1 MGQEND
7 PRANMDTETK
17 VTTPKQE
24 NWQLIILAA
33 IIILVDQ
40 LTKFFAR
47 NLLDLHIPVEV
58 IPNFFN
64 LTLVHNYG
72 AAWGILQGFRFGF
85 LILALGMS
93 VAIVLKHRAL
103 FGVGRLAKVTASL
116 LLGGII
122 GNAID
127 RAVFGYVIDFIDLW
141 HGTYHFPC
149 FNIADSAICIGV
161 ALYFIIS
168 FKKSEH

>member
-1 MGQEND
+1 
-7 PRANMDTETK
+7 MDTEEKIATR
-17 VTTPKQE
+17 KQE
-24 NWQLIILAA
+24 YWHLSTIAALIILA
-33 IIILVDQ
+33 DQ
-40 LTKFFAR
+40 ITKFFAR
-47 NLLDLHIPVEV
+47 DLLDLHIPVEV

-72 AAWGILQGFRFGF
+72 AAWGILQGFRIGF
-85 LILALGMS
+85 LILALAMTA
-93 VAIVLKHRAL
+93 VILVKHRVI
-103 FGVGRLAKVTASL
+103 FGIGKLAKCTAAL

-127 RAVFGYVIDFIDLW
+127 RAVFGYVTDFIDLW
-141 HGTYHFPC
+141 HGSYHFPC

-168 FKKSEH
+168 LKKSN

>member
-1 MGQEND
+1 
-7 PRANMDTETK
+7 MDTEEKIATR
-17 VTTPKQE
+17 KQE
-24 NWQLIILAA
+24 YWHISTIAALIILA
-33 IIILVDQ
+33 DQ

-47 NLLDLHIPVEV
+47 DLLDLHIPVEV

-72 AAWGILQGFRFGF
+72 AAWGILQGFRIGF
-85 LILALGMS
+85 LILALAMS
-93 VAIVLKHRAL
+93 AVILVKHRAI
-103 FGVGRLAKVTASL
+103 FGIGKLAKCTTAL

-127 RAVFGYVIDFIDLW
+127 RAVFGYVTDFIDLW
-141 HGTYHFPC
+141 HGSYHFPC

-168 FKKSEH
+168 LKKSN

>member
-1 MGQEND
+1 
-7 PRANMDTETK
+7 MDTEEK
-17 VTTPKQE
+17 IVTRKQE
-24 NWQLIILAA
+24 YWHLSTIAALIILA
-33 IIILVDQ
+33 DQ
-40 LTKFFAR
+40 ITKFFAR
-47 NLLDLHIPVEV
+47 DLLDLHIPVEV

-72 AAWGILQGFRFGF
+72 AAWGILQGFRIGF
-85 LILALGMS
+85 LILALAMS
-93 VAIVLKHRAL
+93 AVILAKHRAI
-103 FGVGRLAKVTASL
+103 FGIGKLAKCTAAL

-127 RAVFGYVIDFIDLW
+127 RAVFGYVTDFIDLW
-141 HGTYHFPC
+141 HGSYHFPC

-168 FKKSEH
+168 LKKPN